1 MLKEEINLKL
11 CILGAGS
18 VGKTSMVSSFMDK
31 EFPEV
36 YIPTIGSNILKK
48 EYNLK
53 ISGLFVKVNI
63 WDVGGQKSFNPLNPV
78 FFSNVDAAFLVFDL
92 SQPKETLID
101 LEETYLKNLSKH
113 SEKCITFIVG
123 NKLDLIE
130 NDEDLKKI
138 VNQIPFKNI
147 PVILI
152 SAKTKKN
159 IFELFELL
167 VYSYFKELHRK
178 FPNEKFTEL
187 SQEFL
192 EVIGKTEKEL
202 KSIFL
207 NLENVDSLTLPSKT
221 MPQIIKKVVDVF
233 ETEEYVE
240 KEQELIHYR
249 LKKLEMFKDQITNSF
264 NNNLTIIEDTI
275 LNLKRTPIGILNES
289 IDNAVEQIKYLKD
302 DFELKLESL
311 LRIEGSEGSQ
321 LEKEEILDNE
331 TEKEITGDE

>member
-1 MLKEEINLKL
+1 MLKDEINLKL
-11 CILGAGS
+11 CILGPGS
-18 VGKTSMVSSFMDK
+18 VGKTSTVNSFMDN
-31 EFPEV
+31 EFPEI

-53 ISGLFVKVNI
+53 ISSLFIKVNI
-63 WDVGGQKSFNPLNPV
+63 WDIGGQRSFNPLNPV
-78 FFSNVDAAFLVFDL
+78 FFSNLDAAFLVFDL
-92 SQPKETLID
+92 SQPKETLLD
-101 LEETYLKNLSKH
+101 LEETYLKNLSEY

-123 NKLDLIE
+123 NKLDLVE

-147 PVILI
+147 PVILV

-159 IFELFELL
+159 IPELFELL
-167 VYSYFKELHRK
+167 VYSYFQELNSK
-178 FPNEKFTEL
+178 FPNMKFKEI

-192 EVIGKTEKEL
+192 ETIGKTEMEL

-233 ETEEYVE
+233 ETGEFGE
-240 KEQELIHYR
+240 KEQELIHFR
-249 LKKLEMFKDQITNSF
+249 LKKLEMFKDQIINSF

-275 LNLKRTPIGILNES
+275 LNLKKTPIGILNKS
-289 IDNAVEQIKYLKD
+289 IDNAAEQISYLKD

-321 LEKEEILDNE
+321 LEKEKILENE
-331 TEKEITGDE
+331 TEKEIMGE